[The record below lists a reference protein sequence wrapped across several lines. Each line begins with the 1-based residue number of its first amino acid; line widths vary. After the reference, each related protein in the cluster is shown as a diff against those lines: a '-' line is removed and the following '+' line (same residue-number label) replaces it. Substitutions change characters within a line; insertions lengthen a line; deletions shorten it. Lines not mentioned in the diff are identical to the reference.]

1 MFKIKLFVLV
11 FTLTAFA
18 NLDSKMVESM
28 SHYFKCTKP
37 DAEVYLMLPVCPLH
51 TIIPDNCRTLRDS
64 HRLLVRMH
72 IVNVLY
78 IAYTRARTPQSKMFF
93 YNYFLKHKD
102 LIFENDSH
110 FVASSIN
117 AFDS

>member
-93 YNYFLKHKD
+93 YKQVKASYLRLKK
-102 LIFENDSH
+102 LIDKCCKI
-110 FVASSIN
+110 SS
-117 AFDS
+117 DTPK